1 MRISDWS
8 SDVCSSDLDA
18 SILRQRFDLRLDL
31 AKWSGYLQ
39 LPLHP
44 KTGDSFQH
52 DIVAA
57 VLQRLDI
64 SDPAQATDIIK
75 RWRQTSVT
83 RLYHAD
89 PPVSCHGIA
98 DKGAITRFEYMKGQV
113 HAREQQRARQGEA
126 RDTLQ
131 RPVRRTG
138 WHRGDDVATTTRDT
152 PAPHLPTS

>member
-8 SDVCSSDLDA
+8 SDVCSSDLLIIQLRNRIPVDGVALRLCETTCFLLQRSPFDAGEDA

-64 SDPAQATDIIK
+64 RDPDRK
-75 RWRQTSVT
+75 ST
-83 RLYHAD
+83 RLNSS
-89 PPVSCHGIA
+89 P
-98 DKGAITRFEYMKGQV
+98 
-113 HAREQQRARQGEA
+113 
-126 RDTLQ
+126 
-131 RPVRRTG
+131 
-138 WHRGDDVATTTRDT
+138 
-152 PAPHLPTS
+152 